1 MSAISPEETLLRITA
16 ADADP
21 LDLRVDAGTPVA
33 VRIELQPTCTCQGNT
48 SLRAGS
54 YTDTDFGTR

>member
-1 MSAISPEETLLRITA
+1 MSAVTSEEAVLRITA

-21 LDLRVDAGTPVA
+21 LNLRVDTGAPVA
-33 VRIELQPTCTCQGNT
+33 VRIEVQGPCTCQGGR
-48 SLRAGS
+48 SVRPGS